1 MLIYQHSFLFQ
12 MYSQNYF
19 EGEASELDYSKID
32 LIYKKRSEGLSKEQK
47 CKVEQDI
54 INFIN
59 QWRE

>member
-1 MLIYQHSFLFQ
+1 